1 MNNVFRNTVS
11 FLKQNLEALIWVAVI
26 LYFFVS
32 PVHTD
37 SHFTICPLSLAGF
50 EYCPGC
56 GLGRSM
62 ILLLH
67 GHILESLRMHPL
79 SIFAL
84 AILTARI
91 IIVFRNYEKRQ
102 KQLNTLNNQ
111 SDEEAKIRVNSST
124 ENQSRI

>member
-1 MNNVFRNTVS
+1 MNNVIRNTFN

-26 LYFFVS
+26 LYFIVS
-32 PVHTD
+32 PVHTE

-67 GHILESLRMHPL
+67 GHFLESLRMHPL

-91 IIVFRNYEKRQ
+91 IIVFRNYDKRQ
-102 KQLNTLNNQ
+102 KQLNTLNNH
-111 SDEEAKIRVNSST
+111 SDAEAEI
-124 ENQSRI
+124 

>member
-111 SDEEAKIRVNSST
+111 SDEEAEIRVNSST
-124 ENQSRI
+124 ENRSRI